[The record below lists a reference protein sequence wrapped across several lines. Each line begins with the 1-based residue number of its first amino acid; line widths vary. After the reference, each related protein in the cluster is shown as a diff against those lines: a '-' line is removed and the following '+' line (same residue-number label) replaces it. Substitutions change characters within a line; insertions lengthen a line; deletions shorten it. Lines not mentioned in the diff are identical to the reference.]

1 MTREEFDNKY
11 ESQLTF
17 DNPIQF
23 EQFQLYP
30 VPLKSYFEFL
40 RNMVLES
47 IGGSLV

>member
-40 RNMVLES
+40 FSSAILMIS
-47 IGGSLV
+47 SQ